1 MIFSNDV
8 RTEISRVFTLP
19 SQSLPDK
26 GTPLLYLI
34 RKDLEEQ
41 YGSEANSG
49 GTCRSPLLTC
59 LGIMIGFDLL
69 SKMWSGNHQAEMKE
83 LIEFL
88 EKIAGQSPDQADA
101 LAQFR
106 HALVHG
112 YRLSVR
118 KKKGQEIFTF
128 QISDQAGAT
137 LSIEEIKQKV
147 FQVN

>member
-1 MIFSNDV
+1 M
-8 RTEISRVFTLP
+8 FTLP